1 MQHRHLWRPSKRRLW
16 ECLAHPLRE
25 RHGTLP
31 LDLVRPCSVCLD
43 FGGLTFAMV
52 DNRAIYTGGWF
63 AHTPIRELI
72 RTLAGLS

>member
-1 MQHRHLWRPSKRRLW
+1 
-16 ECLAHPLRE
+16 
-25 RHGTLP
+25 
-31 LDLVRPCSVCLD
+31 VCLD